1 MKKNFIILIPARSG
15 SIRVKNKNL
24 RKVNKKSLLELKVK
38 SCLKI
43 KSARVIVSTNSKKI
57 KKKALECGAEVPYLR
72 SDKYSTSKSSTF
84 SCVLDFLRHLIKYEK
99 SVPEFIA
106 ILPPTN
112 PFLKTK
118 SILMAY
124 KKIKSNPKINSV
136 VGYVAST
143 DHPFQFVDVGKKK
156 ILFNLIKYKNKKYSD
171 FERTQDW
178 PFSYTVSPSLKIV
191 RTNYF
196 KKYLKNFSPVINLK
210 TFDIKNSL
218 GVEIKKIENFDINTL
233 DDLKIANSLSKI

>member
-99 SVPEFIA
+99 SVP
-106 ILPPTN
+106 
-112 PFLKTK
+112 
-118 SILMAY
+118 
-124 KKIKSNPKINSV
+124 
-136 VGYVAST
+136 
-143 DHPFQFVDVGKKK
+143 
-156 ILFNLIKYKNKKYSD
+156 
-171 FERTQDW
+171 
-178 PFSYTVSPSLKIV
+178 
-191 RTNYF
+191 
-196 KKYLKNFSPVINLK
+196 
-210 TFDIKNSL
+210 
-218 GVEIKKIENFDINTL
+218 
-233 DDLKIANSLSKI
+233 